1 MTDSLSKME
10 QSIIVESPLV
20 MHFGN
25 RPVSYS
31 RISILDSQYCSCV
44 GKEAYVGVRK
54 WYGKRGPVEISTYV
68 HLLVG
73 IA

>member
-31 RISILDSQYCSCV
+31 RISILDSQYSSSV
-44 GKEAYVGVRK
+44 GKGAGWLEMVCRERSGRNIYL
-54 WYGKRGPVEISTYV
+54 
-68 HLLVG
+68 HLLV
-73 IA
+73 AQHK

>member
-1 MTDSLSKME
+1 ME

-31 RISILDSQYCSCV
+31 RISILDSQYNSSCV
-44 GKEAYVGVRK
+44 GKGAGWLENGMEREVR
-54 WYGKRGPVEISTYV
+54 
-68 HLLVG
+68 
-73 IA
+73 

>member
-1 MTDSLSKME
+1 ME

-31 RISILDSQYCSCV
+31 RISILDSQYNSSCV
-44 GKEAYVGVRK
+44 GKGAYVGVRK
-54 WYGKRGPVEISTYV
+54 WYGKRGKVEISTYV

-73 IA
+73 VT